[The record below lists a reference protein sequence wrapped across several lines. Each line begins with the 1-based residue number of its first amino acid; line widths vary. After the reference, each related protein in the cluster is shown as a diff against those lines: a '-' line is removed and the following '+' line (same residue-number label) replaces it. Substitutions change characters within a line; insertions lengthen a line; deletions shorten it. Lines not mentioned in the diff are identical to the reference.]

1 MKNISDV
8 IAAKQAEMEFLRR
21 DIFILREAQKMIEE
35 PTDAAQLEKAKA
47 EFVSQVDKAV
57 SVLPHTV
64 GNIGNSPTPASPSP
78 AKEPGYETVGKKM
91 SRWP

>member
-47 EFVSQVDKAV
+47 EFATQVDKAV
-57 SVLPHTV
+57 SL
-64 GNIGNSPTPASPSP
+64 SPAPQPPSP
-78 AKEPGYETVGKKM
+78 GKEPGYETVGKKM

>member
-64 GNIGNSPTPASPSP
+64 GNSPTPASPSP